1 MENQAVENQ
10 VSNEATLSEHDQA
23 MVDKIDNHE
32 TGVDNSLKTDEERML
47 AGKYK
52 NVEDLEKAYEHLQ
65 SKMGQTE
72 ETAETEE
79 VAVETEEAPKEAAEA
94 IVAEAGIDYS
104 AMESEYAELGG
115 LSEETYKSLADA
127 GIPETMVNA
136 YIAGQEAITQN
147 TVSTMHKIAGGE
159 QGYSDML
166 SWAEDSL
173 SEGEIEAFNDSL
185 TNANTSTFAING
197 LYARYSAEKG
207 PSLVK
212 GNTTNTPSGGFGSKQ
227 EMMTEMASPQY
238 KRDPAFRA
246 EVQRRVAVSN
256 F

>member
-1 MENQAVENQ
+1 
-10 VSNEATLSEHDQA
+10 
-23 MVDKIDNHE
+23 
-32 TGVDNSLKTDEERML
+32 
-47 AGKYK
+47 
-52 NVEDLEKAYEHLQ
+52 
-65 SKMGQTE
+65 
-72 ETAETEE
+72 
-79 VAVETEEAPKEAAEA
+79 
-94 IVAEAGIDYS
+94 
-104 AMESEYAELGG
+104 
-115 LSEETYKSLADA
+115 
-127 GIPETMVNA
+127 MVNA